1 MSVLTVPAS
10 PEAFDFCIE
19 DTALIVVDMQ
29 NAYAS
34 KGGYVDLAGF
44 DISGARICIS
54 NIQTVLAACRR
65 AGVLVTYLQNGW
77 DAAYQDAGGPLSPN
91 LKKSNAFKTMRKKPE
106 LWGTLLAKGGW
117 DYEMI
122 DELLPEP
129 GDLIIPK
136 PRYSG
141 FFNSSLDSAMRSR
154 GIRNLVFVGIA
165 TNVCVEST
173 LRDAFHL
180 EYSCLMLEDA
190 TNQIGPDFIREATIF
205 NVSTFFGWVG
215 RTEDFCTTL
224 KAQEEE
230 KEDA

>member
-1 MSVLTVPAS
+1 MSALTVAAA
-10 PEAFDFCIE
+10 PEAFSFAAD

-29 NAYAS
+29 NAYATP
-34 KGGYVDLAGF
+34 GGYVDLAGF
-44 DISGARICIS
+44 DISGARGCIE
-54 NIQTVLAACRR
+54 NIRTTLAACRR

-77 DAAYQDAGGPLSPN
+77 DATYSEAGGPLSPN
-91 LKKSNAFKTMRKKPE
+91 LKKSNAFKTMRKSPE

-117 DYEMI
+117 DYDI
-122 DELLPEP
+122 IQELQPAE
-129 GDLIIPK
+129 GDLVIPK

-180 EYSCLMLEDA
+180 EYACLMLDDA
-190 TNQIGPDFIREATIF
+190 TNQIGPDFVRKASVYNIA
-205 NVSTFFGWVG
+205 TFFGWVG
-215 RTEDFCTTL
+215 QTEDFCAAL
-224 KAQEEE
+224 RSEQEET
-230 KEDA
+230 EDA

>member
-1 MSVLTVPAS
+1 MSLRTVAAEPESFSFQAS
-10 PEAFDFCIE
+10 

-34 KGGYVDLAGF
+34 PGGYIDLAGF
-44 DISGARICIS
+44 DISGARSCIE
-54 NIQTVLAACRR
+54 NIGKTIAACRQ

-91 LKKSNAFKTMRKKPE
+91 LKKSNAFKTMRKRPE

-117 DYEMI
+117 DYDII
-122 DELLPEP
+122 DELPPAE
-129 GDLIIPK
+129 GDLVIPK

-180 EYSCLMLEDA
+180 EYSCLMLDDA
-190 TNQIGPDFIREATIF
+190 TNQIGPDFIRQATIF
-205 NVSTFFGWVG
+205 NVTKFFGWVG
-215 RTEDFCTTL
+215 QTEDFCAAL
-224 KAQEEE
+224 KTQE
-230 KEDA
+230 KEIEHA